1 MLEKINSP
9 EDLKKLNIEEKEQLA
24 KEIREYILNV
34 VSENGGHLASNLG
47 VVELTIALHS
57 VFNVPTDKIVWDVGH
72 QTYVHK
78 ILTGRR
84 EQLKTIRKLDGLAGF
99 PKTNESD
106 CDCFNTGHSSTSIS
120 AALGMA
126 RARDLEGK
134 NNSVIAV
141 IGDGALTGGMALEAL
156 NDAGYSNTKMTV
168 ILNDNEMSISKNI
181 GGLNM
186 FLSKLR
192 TKKLYAKSSLSA
204 KKVIIKIPV
213 VGKPFVKIVQRVK
226 RSIKQLII
234 PKMFFEDI
242 GFTYLGPVDG
252 HNIEQLQNIMQ
263 LSKQVE
269 APVLIHV
276 LTKKGKGYKIAEEN
290 PDKFHATSPFNIE
303 TGKPKKEKKPDYSK
317 VFGEKIVEMAKKD
330 SRIVAIT
337 ASMKDGT
344 GLTKFQKE
352 FPNRFFDMGIAEA
365 NMMST
370 SAGMATTGKVP
381 FASTFAVFAAGRS
394 YDQIRNS
401 ICYPNLNVKICSTHS
416 GITVGEDGATHQM
429 LEDISMMR
437 TLPNMKVLSPA
448 DDIETKWAI
457 EEAYKQKGP
466 VYVRL
471 SRLATPIIYDENQ
484 NFEFGKMI
492 QIGNGIDATIF
503 ASGDVLAEAL
513 KAKEIL
519 AKAKGID
526 IRVVDVHTIKP
537 IDEEMIVKCAKE
549 TKRLISIEDHN
560 VIGGLGSAISEVLTS
575 KYPAKLERIGI
586 NDEFGRSG
594 KAEELVK
601 FYGLSAEKI
610 VEKFL

>member
-1 MLEKINSP
+1 MKEEKKATRQSYGETLEKLGEKYLDIVVLDA
-9 EDLKKLNIEEKEQLA
+9 DLA
-24 KEIREYILNV
+24 T
-34 VSENGGHLASNLG
+34 A
-47 VVELTIALHS
+47 T
-57 VFNVPTDKIVWDVGH
+57 
-72 QTYVHK
+72 
-78 ILTGRR
+78 
-84 EQLKTIRKLDGLAGF
+84 KTINF
-99 PKTNESD
+99 
-106 CDCFNTGHSSTSIS
+106 
-120 AALGMA
+120 
-126 RARDLEGK
+126 
-134 NNSVIAV
+134 
-141 IGDGALTGGMALEAL
+141 
-156 NDAGYSNTKMTV
+156 
-168 ILNDNEMSISKNI
+168 
-181 GGLNM
+181 
-186 FLSKLR
+186 
-192 TKKLYAKSSLSA
+192 A
-204 KKVIIKIPV
+204 KK
-213 VGKPFVKIVQRVK
+213 
-226 RSIKQLII
+226 
-234 PKMFFEDI
+234 
-242 GFTYLGPVDG
+242 
-252 HNIEQLQNIMQ
+252 
-263 LSKQVE
+263 
-269 APVLIHV
+269 
-276 LTKKGKGYKIAEEN
+276 
-290 PDKFHATSPFNIE
+290 
-303 TGKPKKEKKPDYSK
+303 
-317 VFGEKIVEMAKKD
+317 
-330 SRIVAIT
+330 
-337 ASMKDGT
+337 
-344 GLTKFQKE
+344 
-352 FPNRFFDMGIAEA
+352 FPERFFDMGIAEA

-370 SAGMATTGKVP
+370 AAGMATTGKVP

-484 NFEFGKMI
+484 KFEFGKMI

-519 AKAKGID
+519 AKTKGID

-537 IDEEMIVKCAKE
+537 IDEDMIVKCAKE

-575 KYPAKLERIGI
+575 KYPAQLERIGI

-594 KAEELVK
+594 KAEELVE